1 MTDAYVDP
9 YAQYIQPSA
18 PSVTPPSNNV
28 APRIL
33 AAEGTGQNPRSSAA
47 GPGQFIDSTWVDMV
61 NKYRPDLA
69 YGKSRD
75 QIVSMKTD
83 PQFAGVA
90 KSLTNAYAAE
100 NSEAL
105 TNNGNPATPG
115 NVYLAHFAGPNGA
128 NAVLKAG
135 PNTPVSQVLGQ
146 KVVDANPF
154 LANMTT
160 GQLQQWAANR
170 VGDRPEGFYGGR
182 MHVNISAGPTPPAKQ
197 TNEDPY
203 AVYVNGPQNNQSVST
218 ANAALLGLGQGLTAN
233 FLDEMQG
240 ARAASGV
247 PDIFGGAFQIPVGAA
262 RLAYEH
268 ITGQPGEATKAY
280 DAAVKQ
286 IRDYQQQA
294 QSQHPL
300 AYGAGNLAG
309 AVVPMM
315 AAPEAAPTIMGRVGQ
330 AAVLG
335 GAYGAASGAGEG
347 TDLQSR
353 ATGAGT
359 GLASGAVG
367 GAVAA
372 PLSEAVGGLAK
383 AGYKYV
389 VQPAVSVVRGLVN
402 PEKEAARRVV
412 GAISNDVQSG
422 HFGLTPREFTTARN
436 AGEPAI
442 IADMGGET
450 TRDLMRSASNTSP
463 TGSAEIRAA
472 VEPRYA
478 SQNERFADTIR
489 GLIGR
494 GANATKT
501 RAQLEAAAERE
512 NDLRYRPVFVNNPVV
527 SVPSSI
533 TDRPVIQQAM
543 KDAVSLA
550 KNRGEK
556 LVGEPELR
564 TILSGDGYHIADE
577 VQNPGKHSLKYWDYV
592 KKAIDTRIN
601 GLKRIGGFDDLDG
614 KQKSDL
620 GGLLDAK
627 KALLEHL
634 DKVAPDY
641 KNARS
646 VAAGFF
652 GANNALEAGENAVRF
667 RGDPALIRVQMN
679 KMQPAERELFKEGFA
694 SKLAEQI
701 EATGDRT
708 NVINKIYN
716 SPQSRKMIQT
726 VFGEDGAT
734 KIEMRLRLENIFQAA
749 KEALGNSTT
758 ARQLIQSGLAGGAL
772 GAYLEGHDLGS
783 ALTGAEHGVGIAAG
797 IRLGGGKL
805 VGYVDRR
812 TAQRVAELLSSD
824 DLTKLAKGLNIAVN
838 NRSVANA
845 IRNLDNR
852 LAAYVGA
859 RGGAAISQGAMPAAA
874 DQNQQ
879 H

>member
-9 YAQYIQPSA
+9 YAQYVNPSA
-18 PSVTPPSNNV
+18 PPVSAPASSVTP
-28 APRIL
+28 RIL
-33 AAEGTGQNPRSSAA
+33 SAEGTGQNPRSSAA

-128 NAVLKAG
+128 NAVLKAD

-218 ANAALLGLGQGLTAN
+218 TNAALLGLGQGLTAN

-383 AGYKYV
+383 AGYKYA

-463 TGSAEIRAA
+463 TGSAQIKAS

-478 SQNERFADTIR
+478 SQNERFADTVR
-489 GLIGR
+489 RLVSN

-501 RAQLEAAAERE
+501 RAQLREQYDLERVPAYKKAFAQPSAQGLWDEGFEQISQAPAVQEAIRGAMVTAKDEAAKIG
-512 NDLRYRPVFVNNPVV
+512 LTPPKIPFV
-527 SVPSSI
+527 
-533 TDRPVIQQAM
+533 
-543 KDAVSLA
+543 KDA
-550 KNRGEK
+550 
-556 LVGEPELR
+556 
-564 TILSGDGYHIADE
+564 SGRFVLDPA
-577 VQNPGKHSLKYWDYV
+577 QNIKPNLQFWDAV
-592 KKAIDTRIN
+592 KKN
-601 GLKRIGGFDDLDG
+601 
-614 KQKSDL
+614 
-620 GGLLDAK
+620 LDAIGTRESQFW
-627 KALLEHL
+627 ARTLRNRL
-634 DKVAPDY
+634 DQLTPEYAEARGVAS
-641 KNARS
+641 K
-646 VAAGFF
+646 FF
-652 GANNALEAGENAVRF
+652 GGSDAIEAGENAVRYK
-667 RGDPALIRVQMN
+667 GDPANIQSAIN
-679 KMQPAERELFKEGFA
+679 KMGLAERDLFREGFA

-726 VFGEDGAT
+726 VFGDDGAT

-859 RGGAAISQGAMPAAA
+859 KGGASISQGAMPAAA